1 MKAIWQMWAEA
12 LDQDTVSK
20 IIQECEYY
28 NPAEA
33 ITGFSCDHKDKK
45 IRSSEVRWINKRDP
59 NSKFIYDLLWYYA
72 EEANRYAFGVD
83 IDYLT
88 DIQYTIYDAKDEGHY
103 NWHYDTFWDN
113 DKTTKDRKLSITV
126 QLSNGD
132 TDYEGGEFEL
142 DKQYE
147 QPNQQD
153 LRSQG
158 TVLVFPSPIIHR
170 VKPVTK
176 GVRKSLVA
184 WIEGPKWK

>member
-1 MKAIWQMWAEA
+1 MVK
-12 LDQDTVSK
+12 
-20 IIQECEYY
+20 
-28 NPAEA
+28 
-33 ITGFSCDHKDKK
+33 KDKK
-45 IRSSEVRWINKRDP
+45 ETNLVRSVNKNIRSSTVRWINKRDP

-72 EEANRYAFGVD
+72 EEANRFAFGVD

-147 QPNQQD
+147 QPNQQEQM
-153 LRSQG
+153 QG
-158 TVLVFPSPIIHR
+158 DCSSTNGLGNP
-170 VKPVTK
+170 
-176 GVRKSLVA
+176 
-184 WIEGPKWK
+184 